1 MNRQYVIISK
11 VNGMQ
16 FSYKN
21 SNVNY
26 EYYNNNSKIDLVFL
40 HGWGQNI
47 QMMMPIAKPFIKK
60 YNCLIIDL
68 PGFGN
73 SDEPKEV
80 YTIYDYADLVNN
92 LLMKEKIKSP
102 ILIGHSFGGKISLVY
117 ATKYK
122 TKKLVLLA
130 SPFKKHIKDDN
141 LKVKALKFAKK
152 VPGINKLEGFAK
164 KHIGSTDYKNASQI
178 MRKVLV
184 EHVNT
189 DISENVKN
197 IKCPTLIIWGTLD
210 KQVSLED
217 GKELEKL
224 IQDSGLVIY
233 EGCTH
238 YAYLERL
245 NQTINI
251 LRSFIESG
259 E

>member
-1 MNRQYVIISK
+1 MKFN
-11 VNGMQ
+11 
-16 FSYKN
+16 YKN

-26 EYYNNNSKIDLVFL
+26 EYYNNNSKISLIFL

-68 PGFGN
+68 PGFGD
-73 SDEPKEV
+73 SEEPKDI
-80 YTIYDYADLVNN
+80 YTVYDYAEMVNKI
-92 LLMKEKIKSP
+92 LTKEKIKNP

-122 TKKLVLLA
+122 TEKLVLLA
-130 SPFKKHIKDDN
+130 SPYKKKIKKESFK
-141 LKVKALKFAKK
+141 LKVLKFAKK
-152 VPGINKLEGFAK
+152 VPVVNKLEGFAK
-164 KHIGSTDYKNASQI
+164 KHIGSTDYRNASEV
-178 MRKVLV
+178 MRKILV
-184 EHVNT
+184 EHVNI
-189 DISENVKN
+189 DISDEVKK

-210 KQVSLED
+210 KEASLED

-224 IQDSGLVIY
+224 IPNSGLVIY

-245 NQTINI
+245 NQTINV